1 MSTPESL
8 KMLKILNTS
17 SSVFNTYGASGSA
30 TFLPRINMTPSDNQ
44 RRHMSR
50 SMSWGPLSSMSSQLN
65 TSLKPSFSSLLMSS
79 GHTSA
84 FGSHLPTTQNTNIKA
99 GRSASELYR
108 TTQKELGEFYAT
120 ASGVLITPDKKA
132 MKSNNFTQTFETSG
146 MYRDSSL
153 QSPFIQKMRRKYHRE
168 YVKKR
173 ALDKEAFVLRQKVA
187 VEEKKARRDKERERR
202 RQKFLKRQNS
212 ATAIQC
218 MVRSSW
224 ARRETAYRR
233 NKAQHRAASKM
244 QKMWYNMKAC
254 RGAIS
259 EKVNRRR
266 NRAAIRVQTVARRR
280 QAKKIVNQKFI
291 ERDEH
296 RELLKQKYVYEQAR
310 NIQKVYRGFR
320 DRQFVNR
327 KLEQKAKFRKMK
339 GGKKR
344 GKKK

>member
-8 KMLKILNTS
+8 RMLKILNTT

-30 TFLPRINMTPSDNQ
+30 TFLPRISSNPSVSQ

-50 SMSWGPLSSMSSQLN
+50 SMSWAPLSNSMSSQLN
-65 TSLKPSFSSLLMSS
+65 TSLKSPSLQMTGGGSP
-79 GHTSA
+79 SA
-84 FGSHLPTTQNTNIKA
+84 FGSYLPTNDNTNLKA

-108 TTQKELGEFYAT
+108 TTQRELGEFYQTAT
-120 ASGVLITPDKKA
+120 GVLITPDKKA
-132 MKSNNFTQTFETSG
+132 MKSNRFTQTFETSG
-146 MYRDSSL
+146 MYRDNSL

-187 VEEKKARRDKERERR
+187 LEEKKARRDKERERR
-202 RQKFLKRQNS
+202 RQKFLKKENS

-233 NKAQHRAASKM
+233 NKAQHKAAATM
-244 QKMWYNMKAC
+244 QKLWYNMKAC
-254 RGAIS
+254 KGSIL
-259 EKVNRRR
+259 EKIKRRR
-266 NRAAIRVQTVARRR
+266 NRAALRVQTVARRR
-280 QAKKIVNQKFI
+280 KAKKIVDQKFI
-291 ERDEH
+291 ERDRE
-296 RELLKQKYVYEQAR
+296 RELLKQQYVYEQATK
-310 NIQKVYRGFR
+310 IQKVYRGFR

-327 KLEQKAKFRKMK
+327 KLEQRAKFRKLK
-339 GGKKR
+339 GGR
-344 GKKK
+344 KKKKKK